1 MYITKDAKNRDMISS
16 AWCMH
21 KLTYN
26 MDSINYVGAYTMILM
41 LASIEIDTILSSER
55 PAWDT
60 RSGGIFCSRQKIA

>member
-55 PAWDT
+55 PVWDT
-60 RSGGIFCSRQKIA
+60 RSVAYFVQDKK